1 MTNGNVIYLIS
12 GMENLASYIDHTLL
26 KPESQKNDFEK
37 LCLEAKTHGFFSVCV
52 NSHWTY
58 FCAGLLKNTPV
69 KVCSVVGF
77 PLGANHSTSKAFE
90 ADQAVSK
97 GAREIDMVIN
107 IGALKDKDY
116 GTVESDIKVVLKSC
130 HGHVLK
136 VIIETALLTEN
147 EKINACKIIESS
159 GAHFV
164 KTSTGFSTAGA
175 QLNDIVL
182 FKKTLGAQ
190 MKIKASGGIKSQA
203 HALEFIAAGAN
214 RLGTSSGVTLIQ
226 GLDSKSHY

>member
-1 MTNGNVIYLIS
+1 MTNGNVIYLIN

-26 KPESQKNDFEK
+26 KPESQKSDFEK
-37 LCLEAKTHGFFSVCV
+37 LCQEAKAHGFFSVCV
-52 NSHWTY
+52 NSHWTA
-58 FCAGLLKNTPV
+58 FCAGLLKSTPV

-90 ADQAVSK
+90 ADQAVSL

-116 GTVESDIKVVLKSC
+116 VAVESDIKLVLKSS

-136 VIIETALLTEN
+136 VIVETALLSED
-147 EKINACKIIESS
+147 EKVTACKIIETT

-175 QLNDIVL
+175 QLNDILL
-182 FKKTLGAQ
+182 FKKTLGPH
-190 MKIKASGGIKSQA
+190 MKVKASGGIKDQA
-203 HALEFIAAGAN
+203 QALEFIAAGAN